1 MQHSRRRSSQ
11 SSVRYTCPSCRA
23 MVRGTRPNAT
33 VTTLLDM
40 FLATNPDRVKS
51 DAEKEEVA
59 KRYKP
64 GDSVIPSESSSSDTE
79 EPDSEVV
86 EEVRHLSLQESRN
99 SGRRLNYR
107 ERQQSSASGHAR
119 GSDTEDGRLRRRPA
133 EEREARRQAR
143 QRAQRAAAS
152 AEDALESSRRARHQ
166 SSLRSLLSLSDVETM
181 EEEILRQIIEDGLLD
196 GIDLDH
202 LSPAQEEELSERIA
216 DAYRQRH
223 RLRSR
228 SQRTQESTQ
237 PAQGRSSRS
246 RASSQSAQAQVP
258 ATAAAPHETTATR
271 NHAASDS
278 SPLLGLP
285 LSRSRDSDH
294 QRNLSDQGGRR
305 RRPSPLAT
313 HHASSSAV
321 DLRPAARS
329 ASDMTSDRVQT
340 SQLRRVEAGDR
351 PARRSRRATESEQ
364 VTPNMFLAG
373 TRERAQTTSRPSTSS
388 STTAQLR
395 SPYRTFAPSRSEVT
409 LPIPASQTTLDLSM
423 THRDG
428 RSTSSSR
435 SPRTPTALYPEPSI
449 SCERCGKTN
458 IQYEVYKNCS
468 RCKDGNYN
476 ICLRCHR
483 LGRGCLRWSG
493 FGTSARREYEKR
505 RPSPQAQSSSAQEPP
520 HTLLSFRY
528 QRPSGIARRTVS
540 EGKQMT
546 NEDPAR
552 RLQAGLFCDICQSS
566 ANDCFWKCAQCN
578 EGDWGFCGHCVNQG
592 KCCTHPLLP
601 ICCVTRDGP
610 TQPAAPTSRE
620 SNTIYKTLSI
630 STKCDIC
637 AYPIPTSMT
646 RFHCLECNEGDYDIC
661 ANCYFKL
668 VAWGKISKENGH
680 NGWRRCLRGHRM
692 VVVGFETHEEGQK
705 RVVVRGLVGGHALR
719 DEYALHQ
726 QQQQQHAS
734 TPTSATF
741 SGSNTVIPSP
751 EIGSGDWSWKEG
763 PERRKKASR
772 VRSAL
777 SGNNNNTNNS
787 IIINNNHNNNNT
799 DSTSS
804 PASPTFFSSP
814 HSRRPPP
821 DGGIGLIVHARWS
834 WFPEEDIKDE
844 LMFPRGAEITEA
856 ENINDDWFWGC
867 YAGVTGLFPGAHVVV
882 VGEVV

>member
-1 MQHSRRRSSQ
+1 MAPKPGDPPRLVEDLEKELVCSICTELLYQPLTLLDCLHTFCGSCLKEWFSVQHSRRRSSQ

-449 SCERCGKTN
+449 S
-458 IQYEVYKNCS
+458 
-468 RCKDGNYN
+468 
-476 ICLRCHR
+476 
-483 LGRGCLRWSG
+483 
-493 FGTSARREYEKR
+493 
-505 RPSPQAQSSSAQEPP
+505 
-520 HTLLSFRY
+520 
-528 QRPSGIARRTVS
+528 
-540 EGKQMT
+540 
-546 NEDPAR
+546 
-552 RLQAGLFCDICQSS
+552 
-566 ANDCFWKCAQCN
+566 
-578 EGDWGFCGHCVNQG
+578 
-592 KCCTHPLLP
+592 
-601 ICCVTRDGP
+601 
-610 TQPAAPTSRE
+610 
-620 SNTIYKTLSI
+620 
-630 STKCDIC
+630 
-637 AYPIPTSMT
+637 
-646 RFHCLECNEGDYDIC
+646 FHCLECNEGDYDIC

-777 SGNNNNTNNS
+777 S
-787 IIINNNHNNNNT
+787 
-799 DSTSS
+799 
-804 PASPTFFSSP
+804 ASPTFFSSP